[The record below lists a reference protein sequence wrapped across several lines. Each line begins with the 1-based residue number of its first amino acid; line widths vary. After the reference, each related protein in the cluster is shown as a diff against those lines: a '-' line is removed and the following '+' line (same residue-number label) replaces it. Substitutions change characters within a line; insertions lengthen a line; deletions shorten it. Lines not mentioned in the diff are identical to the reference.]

1 MKKILTS
8 LLLCVPMLVNAQAA
22 TDAYTL
28 SQTDLK
34 GTARYM
40 SMAGAFGA
48 LGGDLTAVNKNPGG
62 IGVYRSSDVGITLNL
77 DLQTVDASS
86 QGLATKTSQ
95 TKFNCSN
102 FGYVGAL
109 RLSSETMPFINWGFS
124 YNRPVSYNRKYSGKI
139 DNINSSLSNYIATV
153 TNRQGY
159 TSYDLAFEEAANGD
173 VIYDPYI
180 DSYAPWLSIMAYNS
194 FIMNPGIYD
203 TNGVGHE
210 FRGLMNAKTLGFSEY
225 EVVEKGGIDEF
236 NVNFGGN
243 VADKLY
249 WGFAFGI
256 DNMSFSK
263 YTYYGEGLTDATV
276 AANDNGAL
284 DNNGSASY
292 GLENWLNTSGN
303 GWNFKLG
310 VIYKP
315 INELRLGLAFHTP
328 TYWALTDEAY
338 SVMNFETI
346 SSSNDFIASGTE
358 ESNAGYV
365 DEVDYRV
372 QTPWK
377 VNASAATVIGG
388 KAIVSLEYERVAYN
402 DMNVEYGN
410 GYGSY
415 SENKE
420 ITNSIKEYYKAMN
433 IFRIGAEYRLSP
445 KVSLRLGYAYQSSPV
460 NENALNG
467 STEIITAGT
476 MPSYSFDKSTQ
487 YVTGGL
493 GYRSG
498 GFYTDLAYVY
508 KMRTSEYSAYSPYDD
523 NVGGYIQAPN
533 ATIKDKNSQLVWSI
547 GYRF

>member
-180 DSYAPWLSIMAYNS
+180 D
-194 FIMNPGIYD
+194 
-203 TNGVGHE
+203 
-210 FRGLMNAKTLGFSEY
+210 
-225 EVVEKGGIDEF
+225 
-236 NVNFGGN
+236 
-243 VADKLY
+243 
-249 WGFAFGI
+249 
-256 DNMSFSK
+256 
-263 YTYYGEGLTDATV
+263 
-276 AANDNGAL
+276 
-284 DNNGSASY
+284 
-292 GLENWLNTSGN
+292 
-303 GWNFKLG
+303 
-310 VIYKP
+310 
-315 INELRLGLAFHTP
+315 
-328 TYWALTDEAY
+328 
-338 SVMNFETI
+338 
-346 SSSNDFIASGTE
+346 
-358 ESNAGYV
+358 
-365 DEVDYRV
+365 
-372 QTPWK
+372 
-377 VNASAATVIGG
+377 
-388 KAIVSLEYERVAYN
+388 
-402 DMNVEYGN
+402 
-410 GYGSY
+410 
-415 SENKE
+415 
-420 ITNSIKEYYKAMN
+420 
-433 IFRIGAEYRLSP
+433 
-445 KVSLRLGYAYQSSPV
+445 
-460 NENALNG
+460 
-467 STEIITAGT
+467 
-476 MPSYSFDKSTQ
+476 
-487 YVTGGL
+487 
-493 GYRSG
+493 
-498 GFYTDLAYVY
+498 
-508 KMRTSEYSAYSPYDD
+508 
-523 NVGGYIQAPN
+523 
-533 ATIKDKNSQLVWSI
+533 
-547 GYRF
+547 